1 MNKVFD
7 AYAAYYDLLYQDK
20 NYHKE
25 AKYILRLLEENGI
38 SSGKILELGSGTGK
52 HAEEFA
58 KMGFFVHGID
68 LSPEMVQE
76 ANHRNNNNLEGQLFF
91 EVGDVRNFEA
101 GKKFDAVI
109 SLFHVISY
117 QIKNEDIQ
125 EMFKTAAKHLKPN
138 GVFIFDFW
146 YGPGVLTDPPAVR
159 QKRLE
164 NKDIEI
170 LRIAEPVM
178 YPNENVVDV
187 NYCVHIK
194 QKESGKVSELN
205 ETHKMRYLFIPEIL
219 QFSSKWFTLK
229 TNFAWMKDSTP
240 DFTDW
245 LSVCILIKK

>member
-25 AKYILRLLEENGI
+25 AKYILRLLEDNGI

-58 KMGFFVHGID
+58 KMGFCVHGVD

-76 ANHRNNNNLEGQLFF
+76 ANHRNNNNIEGQLYF

-117 QIKNEDIQ
+117 QIKNKDIL
-125 EMFKTAAKHLKPN
+125 EMFKTAAKHLKTN

-146 YGPGVLTDPPAVR
+146 YGPGVLTDPPEVR

-164 NKDIEI
+164 NNDIEV
-170 LRIAEPVM
+170 LRIAEPTM

-187 NYCVHIK
+187 NYCVQIK
-194 QKESGKVSELN
+194 QKGSGKITELN

-229 TNFAWMKDSTP
+229 TNFVWMKDSTP
-240 DFTDW
+240 DFNDW
-245 LSVCILIKK
+245 LSVCTLIKK

>member
-25 AKYILRLLEENGI
+25 AKYILRLLEDNGI

-58 KMGFFVHGID
+58 KMGFCVHGID

-76 ANHRNNNNLEGQLFF
+76 ANHRNNNNLEGQLYF

-117 QIKNEDIQ
+117 QLKNEDILA
-125 EMFKTAAKHLKPN
+125 MFNTRHSRKTP
-138 GVFIFDFW
+138 
-146 YGPGVLTDPPAVR
+146 
-159 QKRLE
+159 
-164 NKDIEI
+164 
-170 LRIAEPVM
+170 
-178 YPNENVVDV
+178 
-187 NYCVHIK
+187 
-194 QKESGKVSELN
+194 
-205 ETHKMRYLFIPEIL
+205 
-219 QFSSKWFTLK
+219 
-229 TNFAWMKDSTP
+229 
-240 DFTDW
+240 
-245 LSVCILIKK
+245 